1 MPLNLFFW
9 FNVQKVKNFR
19 TQAIGK
25 KPNRT
30 LTREGA
36 QLQIQ
41 KQRERQTK
49 FQASSG
55 LNYRNFLC
63 IH

>member
-9 FNVQKVKNFR
+9 FNVQKVKNFH

-41 KQRERQTK
+41 KQRKRQR
-49 FQASSG
+49 Q
-55 LNYRNFLC
+55 NFK
-63 IH
+63 HQVD